1 MALLKPFRALRP
13 KAEFAKKISS
23 PPYDV
28 LSREEAR
35 ELAGKNPLCFLH
47 VVNAEIDFTD
57 DVDIYDERV
66 YKKSKENLERLI
78 KERCLIEEESPS
90 FYLYEEDENGHSQTG
105 VVALA
110 SVDEYDRGDIRT
122 HESTRKVKVDDRTKH
137 IKTVGAHTEPIFLAY
152 YDSEKTEEIYDIFNK
167 VKLRIPL
174 YKFKTGDNVFHTVWR
189 IEDSATISRLQKI
202 LSVVPTLYIADG
214 HHRSESA
221 SNIRAEKRKNN
232 PAHNGTEEYNYF
244 LAVVFPHTELK
255 IMAYNRVVKD
265 LNSLTEDEFFQE
277 VRKYFTVENVEGRC
291 EPDTFHNFG
300 MYMEGKWY
308 HLKAKEGTFPADDPY
323 YSLDVSV
330 LQENL
335 LSSIL
340 GIKNPKEDERIDF
353 VGGMRGL
360 KELERLVDS
369 GNFKVA
375 FSMYPTQM
383 EQLIR
388 ISDDGNKMP
397 PKSTWFEPKLKS
409 GLFVHKI

>member
-1 MALLKPFRALRP
+1 LALLKPFKALRP
-13 KAEFAKKISS
+13 KAEYAKKISS

-28 LSREEAR
+28 LSREEAKK
-35 ELAGKNPLCFLH
+35 LAENNPLCFLH
-47 VVNAEIDFTD
+47 VVNAEIDFPE
-57 DVDIYDERV
+57 DVDIYDDRV
-66 YKKSKENLERLI
+66 YRKSKENFEWLI
-78 KERCLIEEESPS
+78 KEGHLIEEENPS

-105 VVALA
+105 LVCLA
-110 SVDEYDRGDIRT
+110 SVDEYDSGDIRT
-122 HESTRKVKVDDRTKH
+122 HESTRRVRVEDRTKH
-137 IKTVGAHTEPIFLAY
+137 IETLGANAEPVFLAY
-152 YDSEKTEEIYDIFNK
+152 YDSEETEEIYDIFNE

-189 IEDSATISRLQKI
+189 IEDTATINKIQEI
-202 LSVVPTLYIADG
+202 LSRVPTLYIADG

-221 SNIRAEKRKNN
+221 SNVRAEKRKNN

-244 LAVVFPHTELK
+244 LAVLFPHTELK

-265 LNSLTEDEFFQE
+265 LNSLTEDEFFDE
-277 VRKYFTVENVEGRC
+277 IRKSFTIENVGGRC
-291 EPDTFHNFG
+291 EPDTYHNFG
-300 MYMEGKWY
+300 MYLDGKWY
-308 HLKAKEGTFPADDPY
+308 HLKAKEGTFPPDDPY

-335 LSSIL
+335 LDHIL

-353 VGGMRGL
+353 VGGIRGL

-369 GNFKVA
+369 GKFKVA
-375 FSMYPTQM
+375 FSMFPTQM
-383 EQLIR
+383 VQLIR

-409 GLFVHKI
+409 GLFIHKF

>member
-13 KAEFAKKISS
+13 KVEYAKKVSS

-28 LSREEAR
+28 FSREEAK
-35 ELAGKNPLCFLH
+35 ELATKNPLCFLH
-47 VVNAEIDFTD
+47 VVNAEIDFPD
-57 DVDIYDERV
+57 DVNIYDDRI
-66 YKKSKENLERLI
+66 YQKSNENLEWLI
-78 KERCLIEEESPS
+78 KEGYLIEEDKPS
-90 FYLYEEDENGHSQTG
+90 FYIYEEDENGHSQTG
-105 VVALA
+105 LVCLA
-110 SVDEYDRGDIRT
+110 TVDEYDKGDIRT

-137 IKTVGAHTEPIFLAY
+137 IRTVGAQTGPIFLAY
-152 YDSEKTEEIYDIFNK
+152 YDTKKTEEIYSILSE
-167 VKLRIPL
+167 VKLNPSL
-174 YKFKTGDNVFHTVWR
+174 YKFKTGDNVFHTIWK
-189 IEDSATISRLQKI
+189 IGDTATVNKI
-202 LSVVPTLYIADG
+202 QEVLDKVDTLYIADG

-221 SNIRAEKRKNN
+221 SNIRAEKKENN
-232 PAHNGTEEYNYF
+232 PNHNGSEEYNFF

-265 LNSLTEDEFFQE
+265 LNSLTKDAFFGKVREFF
-277 VRKYFTVENVEGRC
+277 TIEGIEGKC
-291 EPDTFHNFG
+291 DPDIYHNFG
-300 MYMEGKWY
+300 MYIDGKWY

-335 LSSIL
+335 LDPIL

-353 VGGMRGL
+353 VGGIRGL
-360 KELERLVDS
+360 SELERLVDS
-369 GNFKVA
+369 GKFKVA

-409 GLFVHKI
+409 GLFIHKI

>member
-13 KAEFAKKISS
+13 KVEYAKKVSS

-28 LSREEAR
+28 LSREEAKA
-35 ELAGKNPLCFLH
+35 LAEKNPLCFLH
-47 VVNAEIDFTD
+47 VVNAEIDFPD
-57 DVDIYDERV
+57 DVDIYDDKV
-66 YKKSKENLERLI
+66 YQKSKQNFDWLI
-78 KERCLIEEESPS
+78 KEEYLTEEETPS

-105 VVALA
+105 LVCLA
-110 SVDEYDRGDIRT
+110 SVDEYDKGDIRT

-137 IKTVGAHTEPIFLAY
+137 IRTVGAHTGPIFLAY
-152 YDSEKTEEIYDIFNK
+152 YDTKETEEIYEIFNK
-167 VKLRIPL
+167 VKLSQPL

-189 IEDSATISRLQKI
+189 IEKPDMISRIQGVLDKI
-202 LSVVPTLYIADG
+202 DSLYIADG

-221 SNIRAEKRKNN
+221 SNIRAEKMKNN
-232 PAHNGTEEYNYF
+232 PNHNGKEEYNYF
-244 LAVVFPHTELK
+244 LAVLFPHTELK
-255 IMAYNRVVKD
+255 IMSYNRVVKD
-265 LNSLTEDEFFQE
+265 LNSLTKDDFFIR
-277 VRKYFTVENVEGRC
+277 VRESFTIESVEGKF

-300 MYMEGKWY
+300 MYIEGKWY
-308 HLKAKEGTFPADDPY
+308 HLKAKEGTFPVDDPY

-335 LSSIL
+335 LDRIL

-353 VGGMRGL
+353 VGGIRGL

-369 GNFKVA
+369 GKFKVA

-409 GLFVHKI
+409 GLFIHRI

>member
-1 MALLKPFRALRP
+1 MALLKPFKALRP
-13 KAEFAKKISS
+13 KVEYAKKISS

-28 LSREEAR
+28 LSREEAKA
-35 ELAGKNPLCFLH
+35 LAEKNPLCFLH
-47 VVNAEIDFTD
+47 IVNAEIDFPD
-57 DVDIYDERV
+57 DVDIYDDKV
-66 YKKSKENLERLI
+66 YQKSKKNFECLI
-78 KERCLIEEESPS
+78 KEGYLIEEETSS

-105 VVALA
+105 LVCLA
-110 SVDEYDRGDIRT
+110 SVDEYDKGIIRT
-122 HESTRKVKVDDRTKH
+122 HESTRKLKVDDRTKH
-137 IKTVGAHTEPIFLAY
+137 IRTVGAHTGPIFLAY
-152 YDSEKTEEIYDIFNK
+152 YDTKETEEIYEIFNK
-167 VKLRIPL
+167 VKLGQPL
-174 YKFKTGDNVFHTVWR
+174 YKFKTGDNVFHTVWKIGDTALINR
-189 IEDSATISRLQKI
+189 IQEI
-202 LSVVPTLYIADG
+202 LKQVDYLYIADG

-221 SNIRAEKRKNN
+221 SIIRAEKRGNN
-232 PAHNGTEEYNYF
+232 PNHNGKEEYNYF
-244 LAVVFPHTELK
+244 LAVLFPHTELK

-265 LNSLTEDEFFQE
+265 LNSLSKDEFFNRIRE
-277 VRKYFTVENVEGRC
+277 FFTIESVEGKC

-300 MYMEGKWY
+300 MYIEGKWY
-308 HLKAKEGTFPADDPY
+308 HLKAKEGTFPVNDPY

-335 LSSIL
+335 LDLIL

-353 VGGMRGL
+353 VGGIRGL
-360 KELERLVDS
+360 KELEKLVDS
-369 GNFKVA
+369 GKFKVA